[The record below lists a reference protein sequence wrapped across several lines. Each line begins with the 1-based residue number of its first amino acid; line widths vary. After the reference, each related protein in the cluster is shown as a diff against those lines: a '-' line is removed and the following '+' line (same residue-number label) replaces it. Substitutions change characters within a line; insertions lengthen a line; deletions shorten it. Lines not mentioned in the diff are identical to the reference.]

1 MIGQCG
7 KLRIVR
13 DLIVLFQSDHVV
25 RHIQSVSPPSAL
37 FIPATMTPLS
47 KLTLFATRKRKGE
60 ASGCPAPQSKHV
72 HQWESMQ
79 TGLDT
84 AKLRI
89 MANHRQRKKRALNVL
104 QATQQYKGISSAER
118 KATEAEVIAGL
129 EAHRDADF

>member
-1 MIGQCG
+1 MT
-7 KLRIVR
+7 
-13 DLIVLFQSDHVV
+13 
-25 RHIQSVSPPSAL
+25 PPSK
-37 FIPATMTPLS
+37 S
-47 KLTLFATRKRKGE
+47 TLFATRMRQGGT
-60 ASGCPAPQSKHV
+60 SGSPAPQSKRV
-72 HQWESMQ
+72 RQWESMQ